1 MEETPRK
8 LAVHIAKLLDNKKAS
23 PVDVL
28 HVAPLTSLTEYF
40 VIAGGTSTTQ
50 VQALADEVEEKLK
63 ESGLSPSGIE
73 GYRSAGWVLL
83 NYDSVVVHIFTPEM
97 RNFYQLEHLWGDA
110 ERLNAEEW
118 MTE

>member
-1 MEETPRK
+1 MKDSPKK
-8 LAVHIAKLLDNKKAS
+8 LAVRIAKLLDNKKAS

-63 ESGLSPSGIE
+63 EAGLPPAGIE

-83 NYDSVVVHIFTPEM
+83 NYNSVVVHIFTPEM
-97 RNFYQLEHLWGDA
+97 REFYQLEHLWGDA
-110 ERLNAEEW
+110 EKIDAEEW
-118 MTE
+118 LTE